1 MAIIVKPTYFDAVI
15 NAGEKRLMDYLEVN
29 LPDDFY
35 LIPNIELVSTNTKNN
50 LTQYW
55 EYDLIVVAPHA
66 IFNIENK
73 DWRGRIE
80 GDDNTWYLNDQP
92 RRNPLRTNRQK
103 TAILASKLKEQNS
116 YWGKAWVQNM
126 LTLSYDN
133 FSQPI
138 ITPEDDKLTFL
149 LSKRLINFLT
159 DASELNKAEDAI
171 ADIQRDVVNFLTGQ
185 QAQKRANEKKQ
196 IYEFEIVKILHQ
208 ENNFVEYLA
217 KPIGATS
224 SHRRIKEYAL
234 QVVGLTPTELKN
246 REDKI
251 KNQYNALNKLNAKPI
266 ILNVDFRTIWQKNI
280 D

>member
-15 NAGEKRLMDYLEVN
+15 NAGEKRLMDYLEAN

-103 TAILASKLKEQNS
+103 TAILASKLKEQNN

-171 ADIQRDVVNFLTGQ
+171 ADIQRDIVNFLTGQ
-185 QAQKRANEKKQ
+185 QAQKKSQRKKTN
-196 IYEFEIVKILHQ
+196 L
-208 ENNFVEYLA
+208 
-217 KPIGATS
+217 
-224 SHRRIKEYAL
+224 
-234 QVVGLTPTELKN
+234 
-246 REDKI
+246 
-251 KNQYNALNKLNAKPI
+251 
-266 ILNVDFRTIWQKNI
+266 
-280 D
+280 